1 MAAQLVAFAS
11 IPFTSHNGEQFPSVR
26 QFGFGTMSP
35 LEMQPTFS
43 MDFPVPSDA
52 MVAGVRT
59 AIATLGPTTRAVAAG
74 KCLEIAPPRNETR
87 FWSPHLS
94 IQFSDVRPESSGN
107 AELPHLSD
115 HSVPAGASPDNAS
128 DVNCQLFG
136 RFSPRPEIWTFCMF
150 LYFAMALILC
160 GGLLIAYVQWSLGA
174 SMTGLWMVPISLLV
188 IVGLHAA
195 SLIGQGLSRHQ
206 MIELRQQ
213 LDQILALAAPETPT
227 AERPALSTADQTPTM
242 RVEITS

>member
-1 MAAQLVAFAS
+1 
-11 IPFTSHNGEQFPSVR
+11 
-26 QFGFGTMSP
+26 MSP

-43 MDFPVPSDA
+43 MDFPIPTDA

-59 AIATLGPTTRAVAAG
+59 AIAKLGPDTRAVAAG
-74 KCLEIAPPRNETR
+74 KCLEIAPPRDETR

-94 IQFSDVRPESSGN
+94 VQFSDVQRDSAQNAVAPSADQNPESGHAN
-107 AELPHLSD
+107 
-115 HSVPAGASPDNAS
+115 
-128 DVNCQLFG
+128 DVDCQLFG

-150 LYFAMALILC
+150 LYFAMALVLC
-160 GGLLIAYVQWSLGA
+160 CGLLVAYVQWSLGA
-174 SMTGLWMVPISLLV
+174 SMTALWSVPISLLV
-188 IVGLHAA
+188 IAGLHTA

-213 LDQILALAAPETPT
+213 LDQILALAVSETPA
-227 AERPALSTADQTPTM
+227 AERPALSTAEQTPTM